1 MKLSYLFFVFIFTAS
16 SFSASS
22 QSVFDGKDTINYPY
36 HLWND
41 LVIETTNTAANTAY
55 LSIEEKNIIWL
66 CNLARFDGDLFSKTF
81 VKEYIEKNQV
91 IYSPYVKSLFSDLKK
106 TKKVVLYKPD
116 KRIYELAK
124 GHAIWCGKKG
134 KTGHKKFQERAKK
147 SKHTKFAENAQYGDF
162 IAIDIIMDLLI
173 DEGIKSLGHRK
184 NILSP
189 LYRHIGVAIEPH
201 KTYKY
206 NCVMDFGG

>member
-1 MKLSYLFFVFIFTAS
+1 MKLSNLIFVFIFTAF

-22 QSVFDGKDTINYPY
+22 QSVFEGKDTINYPY
-36 HLWND
+36 HLWDD
-41 LVIETTNTAANTAY
+41 LVIETTNTAANSAY
-55 LSIEEKNIIWL
+55 LSIEEKNIVWL

-91 IYSPYVKSLFSDLKK
+91 LYSPYVKSLFSDLKK
-106 TKKVVLYKPD
+106 TKNVILFKPD

-134 KTGHKKFQERAKK
+134 KIGHQKFQDRAKK
-147 SKHTKFAENAQYGDF
+147 SKHTKFSENTQYGDF
-162 IAIDIIMDLLI
+162 IALDIMMDLLI

-189 LYRHIGVAIEPH
+189 LYKHIGVAIEPH
-201 KTYKY
+201 KKYKY